1 MPQSGIHAALSFR
14 LGQSTNIQSNLIP
27 SIIFGA
33 ILPDI
38 DYIAVA
44 LGMIYYPL
52 NLSEQLFHRTFLHS
66 FFILLIIYL
75 IFGLISEWKNN
86 TEIKQIGKGIAI
98 GMLSHIVLDTLLS
111 FKGIHLLWPLPLR
124 EFALWNNFNFSN
136 GFYKLM
142 YIMEFFF
149 FRWYAWFLIKRNIA
163 HPTNNSGV
171 IKYLSYWK
179 KIETLLFTIFIIISF
194 INYHYFK
201 ILFIF
206 AYIPSITMSLW
217 ATYMNFDA
225 LSYKS
230 KK

>member
-14 LGQSTNIQSNLIP
+14 LGQSTNIKSKLIP
-27 SIIFGA
+27 SIVFGA

-44 LGMIYYPL
+44 LGLIYYPI
-52 NLSEQLFHRTFLHS
+52 NLSEHLFHRTFSHS
-66 FFILLIIYL
+66 FFALLIIYL

-86 TEIKQIGKGIAI
+86 YNIKQIGRGIVI

-111 FKGIHLLWPLPLR
+111 FKGIHLLWPLPLK
-124 EFALWNNFNFSN
+124 EFILWQNFTFSN
-136 GFYKLM
+136 WVYKLI
-142 YIMEFFF
+142 YITEFFF

-163 HPTNNSGV
+163 HPNRNSGV
-171 IKYLSYWK
+171 INYLNYWK
-179 KIETLLFTIFIIISF
+179 KIETFLFIFFIIISF

-206 AYIPSITMSLW
+206 AYIPSIAVSLW
-217 ATYMNFDA
+217 ATYMNFNV
-225 LSYKS
+225 LEYRL